1 MTLPRL
7 AARASF
13 RLAFPATRQVLSATH
28 PRNTRTLFIKSN
40 TPPPFPVIRTCP
52 APTCACAS
60 PPELPTDLQIDR
72 EAPLNGAI
80 PSYAQ
85 HVLICS
91 GKRDWAKRI
100 EEDDDIGGVV
110 GKLGRLIGPKGDY
123 SDPFYHTS
131 TLASSFPPTAPPARS
146 NTPNT
151 SVYILPAFKYIP
163 FLSRSSPDDLE
174 ALVRGYLRPETL
186 HPKYDDFP
194 TARRE
199 QLVRKPEYRERLRG
213 VRDVTEVVVL
223 ICGHGGRD
231 QRCGLYGPVL
241 QAEFEK
247 RLPEQGV
254 EVLAEGVSETPKG
267 GYAARVGQI
276 SHIGGHKFAGNVIVY
291 IPPTLKTEDG
301 GAHPLAGHGI
311 WYGRVEPAHV
321 EAAAVLV
328 PLLYYFYPSLI
339 SSTPTDPSSP
349 STPTPTIS
357 SSKPLNNSTFTP
369 FTILSR
375 EQISPTAFVLTV
387 ATPTGP
393 AQEQTLA
400 KIEKAWEGGLW
411 ALEVRQPECQ
421 VAREYTPLPTV
432 AGSSTADSEKG
443 GENKERG
450 ENKEGGEGEDTTLRF
465 YIRRMDG
472 GEVSGYLARLK
483 VGEAMDLR
491 GPWGGF
497 DLRARLG
504 ALLDQPDVEME
515 VVWANRRRE
524 DCPKE
529 GEEQGPIIALLE
541 TFRERYDGRF
551 RYSCTVD
558 EEGSF
563 IDAGVILR
571 ATGLVQP
578 GALAR
583 WMSWTA
589 WTVWAKG
596 LWPSGNNSNNNSG
609 NKTTTTPLTPSVI
622 NTDAC
627 TYHSPAKLITADAHD
642 PTTATETK
650 PETQQQRP
658 SCQCKDATGA
668 SVPGGKNLLL
678 LSGPDGFI
686 QHFAG
691 EKVWEGGKERQ
702 GPVGG
707 VIGGLRERTARFG
720 AEWLVLKM

>member
-1 MTLPRL
+1 MRQAIVRLHARPAGAGLLRPLSSTSAHSALTSLSSLTSLTTAQHPRAFHITPAQYRRRKPPPIIPLTKAETAAKPQSSRSPSSPRGPLVNTPSSKHQHQGQGQQNQTNDSTNNRRTIQYSL
-7 AARASF
+7 AA
-13 RLAFPATRQVLSATH
+13 
-28 PRNTRTLFIKSN
+28 
-40 TPPPFPVIRTCP
+40 
-52 APTCACAS
+52 
-60 PPELPTDLQIDR
+60 
-72 EAPLNGAI
+72 
-80 PSYAQ
+80 
-85 HVLICS
+85 
-91 GKRDWAKRI
+91 
-100 EEDDDIGGVV
+100 
-110 GKLGRLIGPKGDY
+110 
-123 SDPFYHTS
+123 
-131 TLASSFPPTAPPARS
+131 
-146 NTPNT
+146 
-151 SVYILPAFKYIP
+151 
-163 FLSRSSPDDLE
+163 
-174 ALVRGYLRPETL
+174 
-186 HPKYDDFP
+186 
-194 TARRE
+194 
-199 QLVRKPEYRERLRG
+199 
-213 VRDVTEVVVL
+213 
-223 ICGHGGRD
+223 
-231 QRCGLYGPVL
+231 
-241 QAEFEK
+241 
-247 RLPEQGV
+247 
-254 EVLAEGVSETPKG
+254 
-267 GYAARVGQI
+267 
-276 SHIGGHKFAGNVIVY
+276 
-291 IPPTLKTEDG
+291 
-301 GAHPLAGHGI
+301 
-311 WYGRVEPAHV
+311 
-321 EAAAVLV
+321 AAAVLV

-339 SSTPTDPSSP
+339 SSTSTDPSSP
-349 STPTPTIS
+349 ATPTPITS
-357 SSKPLNNSTFTP
+357 SSKPLNNKTFTP

-375 EQISPTAFVLTV
+375 EKISPTAFVLTV
-387 ATPTGP
+387 AVPTGP

-400 KIEKAWEGGLW
+400 EIAKAWEGGLW

-432 AGSSTADSEKG
+432 GGSSTADSEKG
-443 GENKERG
+443 G

-504 ALLDQPDVEME
+504 VDRIREETADGEKEEEKEKAGEEKAGKEKEKEKKKVVFLAGGTGIAPALQAVKALLDQPDVEME

-596 LWPSGNNSNNNSG
+596 LWPSGNNSNNNSC
-609 NKTTTTPLTPSVI
+609 NKTTTPLTPSVI

-707 VIGGLRERTARFG
+707 VIGGLRERNARFG